1 MPAQDVK
8 PTRSELLEIKKRI
21 KLTQSGYKILKMKRD
36 GLILE
41 FFKILEQAKQVRS
54 KIQKDYDDA
63 MEKSA
68 IAEAVD
74 GAIAVRSAA
83 FARRGHPEISLRSK
97 NLMGIVVPQIEST
110 LVKSTVDQ
118 RGYGVI
124 GTSTYIDEA
133 TAAFEKLVE
142 TMVQAAEIETTMK
155 KLLDEIEKTK
165 RRVNALEYKVIP
177 ELKEAESFIKLRL
190 EEMER
195 DNTFRLKRVKD
206 KAEAKAKAAA

>member
-1 MPAQDVK
+1 MAKEVK
-8 PTRSELLEIKKRI
+8 PTRSELLEVKKKI

-41 FFKILEQAKQVRS
+41 FFKILEQAKQVRD
-54 KIQKDYDDA
+54 KIQTDYDDA
-63 MEKSA
+63 MGKAA

-83 FARRGHPEISLRSK
+83 FAMRRHPEINLRSK
-97 NLMGIVVPQIEST
+97 NLMGIVVPEIESS
-110 LVKSTVDQ
+110 LVKSTADQ

-177 ELKEAESFIKLRL
+177 ELQDAKAFIELRL

-206 KAEAKAKAAA
+206 KAEAKSEAA